1 MSAVIDERQRIE
13 AALSA
18 IPADVD
24 RDTWVRIAMA
34 LKSELGDNAFDMFDA
49 WSQGGASY
57 DSAAARATWRS
68 LKQAGGVTVGTLYAI
83 AKEYGYDAG
92 QHKGAVVDQSEIER
106 RRAHRA
112 TTAKSE
118 AEKRRIAAKNAAT
131 LALAVWTG
139 ARAARDDHP
148 YLTRKGLAAVETL
161 REISASKLTKLI
173 GYRPTSSNEELC
185 GRVLIA
191 PVHIAGAISTIEMI
205 DENGRKAA
213 LAHGVKGGGCWI
225 AYAPSQTAQRILI
238 GEGCATALS
247 AHRCTGDAAVA
258 ALSCNNLRRVAEAMR
273 RDFPDASIVVLADI
287 GNGQETALEAAQAA
301 NCLLAV
307 PDFGDRRT
315 EDATDFNDMHQLLG
329 ADAVRQAIDTASPVD
344 AAAQDQGDEETIS
357 AQGFPTLE
365 ERPCYRVYEEW
376 QEIDGRKMKPGV
388 YLHTTKAERTDAPPS
403 LIDKWIST
411 PLRVLAT
418 TSNGED
424 AEYGRLLEIRSPA
437 GKWKPWAMPMSMLA
451 GDGSDALGVLMS
463 EGLIPYFNDKKAV
476 LRYVAEQVPS
486 ARMRA
491 ASVTGWSGD
500 AFVLPNTVIGADDIW
515 FQASGRTAPYANGG
529 TFEGWRELAALA
541 PGNPLL
547 VLAFSA
553 ALAGPL
559 LGPLNIDGGGAH
571 IYGDSSSGKTTALH
585 AAVSVWG
592 GPAFKR
598 TWRAT
603 ANGLEGTG
611 SLHSDTLL
619 ALDELG
625 EIDPKS
631 LYEAAYALIN
641 GTGKTRANRHGEARQ
656 ASRWRVF
663 LLSTGEL
670 TIAARMSAGGIEAKA
685 GQELRILDVPVSG
698 KHGLFDNLHS
708 RASGAALSDE
718 VRNLAARHY
727 GHAGPR
733 FVTELVT
740 ELRSGLN
747 LADELQPLLERFGVE
762 GQERRAARTFAICG
776 LAGELAIRWNI
787 VPWKAGSAA
796 KAAMHA
802 FGLWRR
808 RRGANEHG
816 VEHAAIL
823 RSIADFIDRHSD
835 SRFSNIDGSA
845 DLVRERAG
853 YWRQDGDRRLYL
865 FTSGGLKEATKGYDL
880 MRVLAALDKAKA
892 LATTDLD
899 KRSKKTRDPTGRA
912 VSLYHIDPDALTR
925 DE

>member
-1 MSAVIDERQRIE
+1 
-13 AALSA
+13 
-18 IPADVD
+18 
-24 RDTWVRIAMA
+24 MA
-34 LKSELGDNAFDMFDA
+34 LKSELGDDGFDVFDA

-57 DSAAARATWRS
+57 DASAARATWRS
-68 LKQAGGVTVGTLYAI
+68 LKQTGGITIGTLYAL
-83 AKEYGYDAG
+83 AKEYGYDTVQQKA
-92 QHKGAVVDQSEIER
+92 AVIGNAEIEQ
-106 RRAHRA
+106 RRAHRKA
-112 TTAKSE
+112 IAKSE
-118 AEKRRIAAKNAAT
+118 EQKRQTAAKSAAA
-131 LALAVWTG
+131 LALAVWSK
-139 ARAARDDHP
+139 AAPARDDHP
-148 YLTRKGLAAVETL
+148 YLTRKGLAAIETL
-161 REISASKLTKLI
+161 REIDVGKLAKLI
-173 GYRPTSSNEELC
+173 GRRPSCNDGELT

-191 PVHIAGAISTIEMI
+191 PVHIAGALSTIEMI
-205 DENGRKAA
+205 DEDGRKTA
-213 LAHGVKGGGCWI
+213 LKGGVKAGGGWI
-225 AYAPSQTAQRILI
+225 AYAPSQGSQCILI
-238 GEGCATALS
+238 GEGCATVLS
-247 AHRCTGDAAVA
+247 AHRCTGAAAIA
-258 ALSCNNLRRVAEAMR
+258 ALSCGNLRSVAAAVR
-273 RDFPDASIVVLADI
+273 QDFPEASIVVLADL
-287 GNGQETALEAAQAA
+287 GNGQQKALEAARIS
-301 NCLLAV
+301 NCRLAL
-307 PDFGDRRT
+307 PDFGSDPAD
-315 EDATDFNDMHQLLG
+315 DATDFNDMHQLLG
-329 ADAVRQAIDTASPVD
+329 AEAVRRAIDAASLVD
-344 AAAQDQGDEETIS
+344 ASAQDPDGNVTPTPS
-357 AQGFPTLE
+357 TGFPTLE
-365 ERPCYRVYEEW
+365 ERPCYRVYEDW
-376 QEIDGRKMKPGV
+376 QEVDGRKMKPGV

-437 GKWKPWAMPMSMLA
+437 GKWKPWAMPMAMLA

-500 AFVLPNTVIGADDIW
+500 AFVLPNAVIGADDIW

-529 TFEGWRELAALA
+529 TFDGWRELAALA

-547 VLAFSA
+547 MLAFSA
-553 ALAGPL
+553 AFAGPL

-592 GPAFKR
+592 GPTFKR

-698 KHGLFDNLHS
+698 KHGLFDDLHG
-708 RASGAALSDE
+708 RTSGAALSDE

-733 FVTELVT
+733 FVGELVAA
-740 ELRSGLN
+740 LRDGLN
-747 LADELQPLLERFGVE
+747 LAEELQPLLERFGVD

-776 LAGELAIRWNI
+776 LAGELAVRWSL

-802 FGLWRR
+802 FELWRR

-845 DLVRERAG
+845 DRVIERAG
-853 YWRQDGDRRLYL
+853 YWRQDGNRRLYL
-865 FTSGGLKEATKGYDL
+865 FTSGGLREATKGYDL

-892 LATTDLD
+892 LAATDLD
-899 KRSKKTRDPTGRA
+899 KRSKKTRDPYGRA
-912 VSLYHIDPDALTR
+912 VSLYHVDPDALTG

>member
-1 MSAVIDERQRIE
+1 MSAVVDERDRIRE
-13 AALSA
+13 ALSFIPPDVERERWWRVAAA
-18 IPADVD
+18 I
-24 RDTWVRIAMA
+24 
-34 LKSELGDNAFDMFDA
+34 KSELGDDGFELFDT
-49 WSQGGASY
+49 WSRGASNY
-57 DSAAARATWRS
+57 VETDARDTWRS
-68 LKQAGGVTVGTLYAI
+68 LQPAGRITIGTLYAI
-83 AKEYGYDAG
+83 AKEYGFEP
-92 QHKGAVVDQSEIER
+92 AVRNAPVVER
-106 RRAHRA
+106 AELEKRRKQRERKARA
-112 TTAKSE
+112 E
-118 AEKRRIAAKNAAT
+118 AEKREAAARHAAS
-131 LALAVWTG
+131 LALAIWSK
-139 ARAARDDHP
+139 AEPASDDHP
-148 YLTRKGLAAVETL
+148 YLVRKGIPAVENL
-161 REISASKLTKLI
+161 RELDAMRIFALAGYHPASSGEQL
-173 GYRPTSSNEELC
+173 S
-185 GRVLIA
+185 GRILVA
-191 PVHIAGAISTIEMI
+191 PVHRGDELTSLELIDGDGRKSAIAG
-205 DENGRKAA
+205 
-213 LAHGVKGGGCWI
+213 GVKSGCYWI
-225 AYAPSQTAQRILI
+225 AAAPSDNTTKILVA
-238 GEGCATALS
+238 EGCATAMS
-247 AHRCTGDAAVA
+247 AHACTGIPAVA
-258 ALSCNNLRRVAEAMR
+258 ALSSGNLRKAAETLKATY
-273 RDFPDASIVVLADI
+273 PDAELVLLADI
-287 GNGQETALEAAQAA
+287 GNGQEKALEAAR
-301 NCLLAV
+301 AV
-307 PDFGDRRT
+307 GGAFALPDFGADRAA
-315 EDATDFNDMHQLLG
+315 DAADFNDMHQQHG
-329 ADAVRQAIDTASPVD
+329 AEAVRRAIDAACRIDVESDSSESP
-344 AAAQDQGDEETIS
+344 AAPV
-357 AQGFPTLE
+357 GFPTLE
-365 ERPCYRVYEEW
+365 ERPCYRVYEDW

-388 YLHTTKAERTDAPPS
+388 YLHTTKAERADAPPS

-437 GKWKPWAMPMSMLA
+437 GKWKPWAMPMAMLA

-515 FQASGRTAPYANGG
+515 FQASGRTAPYASGG
-529 TFEGWRELAALA
+529 TFDEWRGLAALA
-541 PGNPLL
+541 SGNPLL
-547 VLAFSA
+547 MLAFSA

-592 GPAFKR
+592 SPAFKR

-685 GQELRILDVPVSG
+685 GQELRILDIPVCG
-698 KHGLFDNLHS
+698 KHGLFDSLHG

-733 FVTELVT
+733 FIAELVAA
-740 ELRSGLN
+740 LRGGLN

-776 LAGELAIRWNI
+776 LAGELAVRWSV
-787 VPWKAGSAA
+787 VPWKSGSAA
-796 KAAMHA
+796 KAAIHA
-802 FGLWRR
+802 FELWRR

-816 VEHAAIL
+816 VEHASIL
-823 RSIADFIDRHSD
+823 RSLADFIDRHSD

-865 FTSGGLKEATKGYDL
+865 FTSGGLREATKGYDL
-880 MRVLAALDKAKA
+880 MRVLAALDKAEA
-892 LATTDLD
+892 LAATDLD

-912 VSLYHIDPDALTR
+912 VSLYHIDPDALTG